1 MSATVTEDGPTTQS
15 AGYSADVRLAVLEQI
30 AKDTKDVLREIK
42 QDLKDIRSDQRADF
56 RLLFGCIVTV
66 ALGLAGLIAH
76 GFHWF

>member
-1 MSATVTEDGPTTQS
+1 MSATVSDGGMS
-15 AGYSADVRLAVLEQI
+15 SSGSGYSFDVRLAVLEQI
-30 AKDTKDVLREIK
+30 AKDTKDVLSEIK

>member
-1 MSATVTEDGPTTQS
+1 MSATVSDAGISPS
-15 AGYSADVRLAVLEQI
+15 SSGYSVDVRLAVLEQI
-30 AKDTKDVLREIK
+30 AKDTKYVLSEIK

-66 ALGLAGLIAH
+66 GLDLAGLIAH